1 MTSKRATADAD
12 DLTAQGVSRTASG
25 SRKPKAA
32 YHHGNLRPALIEG
45 ALELLEEHGAAEL
58 SLRLLARQLGVSQAA
73 PYHHFEDKN
82 ALLAALAAEGFRRA
96 GAVLRT
102 TSIKHHSLER
112 RVRGLSA
119 GYVRFARETPN
130 LFRLMYGTQVQR
142 KEDYP
147 ELVDASTEAF
157 ESLAAR
163 VEEMIVDFDIRHV
176 DGKEATATLL
186 ALNHGLA
193 NLIVDQRTSPVL
205 AEVIG
210 RDRRLI
216 EQAARLFV
224 TGFRPIPD
232 DRDESP
238 GAALQSGKR
247 C

>member
-1 MTSKRATADAD
+1 MS
-12 DLTAQGVSRTASG
+12 ASAARVNLAPPL
-25 SRKPKAA
+25 SRKTKSA

-58 SLRLLARQLGVSQAA
+58 SLRMLARQLGVSQAA

-96 GAVLRT
+96 GGVLRT

-119 GYVRFARETPN
+119 GYVRFAKETPN

-142 KEDYP
+142 KESYR
-147 ELVDASTEAF
+147 ELVDASNEAF
-157 ESLAAR
+157 AALAAH
-163 VEEMIVDFDIRHV
+163 VEQMIADFDIRHV
-176 DGKEATATLL
+176 DAKDATATLL

-205 AEVIG
+205 AEVLG
-210 RDRRLI
+210 RERHII

-224 TGFRPIPD
+224 TGFRPDSAVQEP
-232 DRDESP
+232 
-238 GAALQSGKR
+238 
-247 C
+247 